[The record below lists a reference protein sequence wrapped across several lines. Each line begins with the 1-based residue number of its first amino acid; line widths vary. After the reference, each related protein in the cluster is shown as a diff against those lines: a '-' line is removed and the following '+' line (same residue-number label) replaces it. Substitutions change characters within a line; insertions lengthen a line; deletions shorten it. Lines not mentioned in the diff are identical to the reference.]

1 MDLNSDNRINGEKGQ
16 SGKTFGILPKS
27 AKGSDFVIFLV
38 CIGIASVFW
47 LFLSL
52 YEEVERDYDVPLK
65 IENMP
70 DSIVI
75 VESIPA
81 SINVSVQG
89 KGVQFI
95 KFLWHDVSPLRVKF
109 NDFANS
115 SGTFSI
121 PRQKLEALFRDYFG
135 QGIKITS
142 LRPESIKAAYTS
154 NIGKKVKLEVD
165 CDIQPKL
172 QYVVSGPIKANVDSV
187 MIYSAN
193 DIPRNLT
200 AVSTYPIVKTG
211 LKDTT
216 VITVKIRPI
225 EGMRIIPDQVTVT
238 VPIEPLISKRRIVPI
253 EVLNLPENVRLI
265 TFPSTA
271 EVTYLLPMSTYN
283 TETNVKLFVDF
294 DSINRESQKVKVQ
307 TAAISGSLRNFSF
320 KPDSVEYIIETSSTP
335 EKSGLQGD
343 DQHK

>member
-1 MDLNSDNRINGEKGQ
+1 MDSDNRMNNDKRQ
-16 SGKTFGILPKS
+16 SDRTFAFLPKS
-27 AKGSDFVIFLV
+27 AKGSDFVIFLI

-65 IENMP
+65 IENVP

-75 VESIPA
+75 VESMPA
-81 SINVSVQG
+81 SINVAVQG

-109 NDFANS
+109 SEFANS

-135 QGIKITS
+135 QGIKITN
-142 LRPESIKAAYTS
+142 LRPESVKAAYTS
-154 NIGKKVKLEVD
+154 NIGKKVKLEID
-165 CDIQPKL
+165 CDIQPNL

-193 DIPRNLT
+193 DIPRSLT
-200 AVSTYPIVKTG
+200 SVSTYPIVKTG
-211 LKDTT
+211 IKDTT
-216 VITVKIRPI
+216 VVTVKIRPI
-225 EGMRIIPDQVTVT
+225 EGMRIIPEQVTVT
-238 VPIEPLISKRRIVPI
+238 VPIEPLISKKRVVPI
-253 EVLNLPENVRLI
+253 EVFNLPENVRLI

-271 EVTYLLPMSTYN
+271 EVSYLLPMSSYN
-283 TETNVKLFVDF
+283 TEANVKLYVDF

-307 TAAISGSLRNFSF
+307 TSGVPGSLRNFKY
-320 KPDSVEYIIETSSTP
+320 KPDSVEYIIETSSP
-335 EKSGLQGD
+335 ERNVAQPD
-343 DQHK
+343 NQH